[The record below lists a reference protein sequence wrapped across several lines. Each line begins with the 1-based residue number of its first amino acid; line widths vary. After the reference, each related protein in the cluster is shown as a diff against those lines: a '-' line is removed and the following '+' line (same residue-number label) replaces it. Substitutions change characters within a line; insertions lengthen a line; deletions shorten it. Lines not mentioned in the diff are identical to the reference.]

1 MNLVAFSLA
10 RAVLAMIALAALL
23 LTVLFSLFGELNNAQ
38 LSCGAT
44 VLFGCLALVAAI
56 LERPNAWVQ
65 GLPRSRR

>member
-1 MNLVAFSLA
+1 MNLIAFSLA
-10 RAVLAMIALAALL
+10 RAMLAMIALAALM
-23 LTVLFSLFGELNNAQ
+23 LTVLFSLFGELDNAK

-44 VLFGCLALVAAI
+44 VLFGCFALIAAI